1 MLIVIR
7 VSLAEHWVL
16 NAIRNLAASSYRE
29 NEVCTH
35 HLSFKRLV
43 KQKGVA
49 VAIGSSNNSKVLPS
63 HLVCPQEKH
72 VRGGSGARAMKV
84 KKPLHVLLYEK
95 RTGKRNHMDSIRKVC
110 KQAVSKAPLVAG
122 LKKCSEKAPWGYSA
136 SPKHPKLEAKG
147 VSSHSIPHTS

>member
-16 NAIRNLAASSYRE
+16 NTIRNLAASSYRE

-63 HLVCPQEKH
+63 QAQAPGMPTRKTCQRWL
-72 VRGGSGARAMKV
+72 RSSR
-84 KKPLHVLLYEK
+84 YE
-95 RTGKRNHMDSIRKVC
+95 G
-110 KQAVSKAPLVAG
+110 
-122 LKKCSEKAPWGYSA
+122 EEA
-136 SPKHPKLEAKG
+136 SPCIA
-147 VSSHSIPHTS
+147 V